1 MLHAVIMAG
10 GSGTRFW
17 PLSRRQLPK
26 QFLTFAGDRTLI
38 QDAAGRCPPVVTPDR
53 TWVVT
58 NAAHAAETARQLPDI
73 PASQILVEPCGRNTA
88 PCIGLA
94 AIQLLAVDPD
104 ATMLVMPADHVIQP
118 AAMFQQAVRE
128 AVALVEREPYSLIL
142 FGIEPTQP
150 ATGYGYIQR
159 GEPVPMPASD
169 GASPFSPRDK
179 AASGWPTF
187 RVLSFQEKPNQLTA
201 ARYAAS
207 GDYYWNC
214 GIFVWRAQA
223 ILDALATFAP
233 EITARLKR
241 LRAGIG
247 TPEWSAL
254 LEAEFPEMPSISID
268 YAVLEKTSH
277 VCVLEAPFDW
287 DDVGSWQALPRL
299 LSSDRE
305 GNTTVGRVCGIDTTG
320 CIVRSTDDHL
330 VATIGVK
337 DLIIVHTPTAT
348 LVADKRDESSVR
360 QLIAELE
367 RRGLTEYL

>member
-26 QFLTFAGDRTLI
+26 QFLKFAGDRTLI

-58 NAAHAAETARQLPDI
+58 NAAHAVETARQLPDI

-128 AVALVEREPYSLIL
+128 AEALVEREPFSLIL

-150 ATGYGYIQR
+150 ATGFGYIQR
-159 GEPVPMPASD
+159 GEPVLMPASD
-169 GASPFSPRDK
+169 GTSSFGPREN

-187 RVLSFQEKPNQLTA
+187 RVQSFQEKPNQLTA
-201 ARYAAS
+201 ARYVAS
-207 GDYYWNC
+207 GNYYWNC

-233 EITARLKR
+233 EITAQLKR

-247 TPEWSAL
+247 TPEWPEL
-254 LEAEFPEMPSISID
+254 LEAVFPEMPSISID

-299 LSSDRE
+299 LSSDTD
-305 GNTTVGRVCGIDTTG
+305 GNTQAGLVCGIDTTG
-320 CIVRSTDDHL
+320 CIVRTTDDHL

-348 LVADKRDESSVR
+348 LVADKRDERSVKL
-360 QLIAELE
+360 LIAELE
-367 RRGLTEYL
+367 RRGLSEYL